1 MIDILLINPKF
12 NISKD
17 NYDSSIS
24 VGLLCLASYLNK
36 KGLFVKIID
45 GVRQKDYDAIL
56 EKEVTNARMAGF
68 SVMTTQI
75 SEALRDVE
83 KIKKINPEALIIFG
97 GLHPTLFPKETVEHK
112 LVDIAIHGEGEE
124 TLFEIISMYNNTLL
138 NRDDFEKFLEKLEFI
153 KGIAFK
159 NISGKIIKTEKR
171 SLLKMSDIPL
181 PNWDLEP
188 KEILANIDIIPTH
201 TSRGCPHRCA
211 FCINAITQNIWRARL
226 PEDVI
231 EDIRI
236 IKSKE
241 YFKNKPMRFWD
252 ENFFVN
258 KKRTEKI
265 INLMIEKDL
274 IIPWETTMRADYIKP
289 DFINDEFLA
298 KIKKSGCYLLS
309 FGAES
314 GSNEILK
321 KIDKD
326 IKREDIITSAKLCV
340 KHSIIPQYSFMV
352 GLPGETKKDIKLT
365 LSLINS
371 LTKISNLVQILG
383 PQVFRPYPGGTLYNE
398 CVKSGW
404 KSPEKITDWAKIV
417 KGELNY
423 LNPKNF
429 PWLSDPEYI
438 ESLEAYVRFG
448 AHSIKSALSSTV
460 KSSKFLKLGFILACK
475 LRWKLKFFKWP
486 FEYRLAKNF
495 ILKSKVYHRA

>member
-1 MIDILLINPKF
+1 MIDIILINPKF

-24 VGLLCLASYLNK
+24 VGLLCIASYLSK
-36 KGLFVKIID
+36 KGLSVKIID
-45 GVRQKDYDAIL
+45 GARQKDYESIL
-56 EKEVTNARMAGF
+56 EKEAKNARIAGF

-75 SEALRDVE
+75 SEALQDAG
-83 KIKKINPEALIIFG
+83 KIKKINPETLIIFG
-97 GLHPTLFPKETVEHK
+97 GLHSTLFPKETAEHE
-112 LVDIAIHGEGEE
+112 LIDIAVFGEGEE
-124 TLFEIISMYNNTLL
+124 TLFEIISAYNNTLL
-138 NRDDFEKFLEKLEFI
+138 NREDFEKFLGKLESL

-159 NISGKIIKTEKR
+159 NAIGKITKTEKR
-171 SLLKMSDIPL
+171 PLLKMSDIPL
-181 PNWDLEP
+181 PNWDSEP
-188 KEILANIDIIPTH
+188 KEILEHIDIIPTH

-211 FCINAITQNIWRARL
+211 FCINAVTKNLWRARA
-226 PEDVI
+226 PEEVL
-231 EDIRI
+231 EDIKI

-252 ENFFVN
+252 ENFFVDKN
-258 KKRTEKI
+258 RAEKI
-265 INLMIEKDL
+265 INLMIEKDI
-274 IIPWETTMRADYIKP
+274 IIPWETTIRADYIKP

-298 KIKKSGCYLLS
+298 KLKKSGCYLLS

-326 IKREDIITSAKLCV
+326 IKREDIIASAKLCA
-340 KHSIIPQYSFMV
+340 KHNIIPQYSFMV

-365 LSLINS
+365 LSLIDN
-371 LTKISNLVQILG
+371 LTKASNLTQILG
-383 PQVFRPYPGGTLYNE
+383 PQVFRPYPGGALYEE
-398 CVKSGW
+398 CLKAGW

-417 KGELNY
+417 KDELNY
-423 LNPKNF
+423 LSPKNF

-448 AHSIKSALSSTV
+448 AHSIRSALGSTV
-460 KSSKFLKLGFILACK
+460 KSGKLLKLGFILACK
-475 LRWKLKFFKWP
+475 LRWKLKFFKWS

-495 ILKSKVYHRA
+495 ILKSKVY